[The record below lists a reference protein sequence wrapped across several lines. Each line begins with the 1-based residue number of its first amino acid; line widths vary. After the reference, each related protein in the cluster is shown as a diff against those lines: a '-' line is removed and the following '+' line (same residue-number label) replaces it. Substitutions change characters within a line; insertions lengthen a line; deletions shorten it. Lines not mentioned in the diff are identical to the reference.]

1 MTDPKEVAPGRGIG
15 ATPAP
20 TRYRTNPVTSNPNT
34 SAGEVALVGAG
45 PGDPELLTLKA
56 WRLITSAE
64 VVLYDRLVS
73 PEILALIPDTA
84 ERIHVGK
91 QRANHTL
98 PQDQINQR
106 LVDLARQGRSVVRLK
121 GGDPFIF
128 GRGGEEIE
136 TLADAGVRF
145 QVVPGITAA
154 SGCAAYAGIPLT
166 HRDYAQSVRF
176 VTGHLKNDTCDLPW
190 KDFVQNNQ
198 TLVFYMG
205 LVGLPVICRQL
216 VAHGMSPDMPVAL
229 VSKGTTPEQRVVT
242 GNLDTIVDRVQAE
255 EVQPPTLVIIGQ
267 VVALRQRLDW
277 IGGIKRGA
285 EGS

>member
-1 MTDPKEVAPGRGIG
+1 MSDQPENAPGKGIG
-15 ATPAP
+15 ATPTP
-20 TRYRTNPVTSNPNT
+20 IRYRVNPVTDNPNS

-56 WRLITSAE
+56 WRLISAAE

-73 PEILALIPDTA
+73 PEILALIPETA

-91 QRANHTL
+91 QRSNHTL

-106 LVDLARQGRSVVRLK
+106 LVDLARAGHKVVRLK

-136 TLADAGVRF
+136 TLAAAGVRF

-166 HRDYAQSVRF
+166 HRDHAQSVRF
-176 VTGHLKNDTCDLPW
+176 VTGHLKDDSCNLPW

-205 LVGLPVICRQL
+205 LVGLPIICRQL
-216 VAHGMSPDMPVAL
+216 IGHGMSPEMPVAL
-229 VSKGTTPEQRVVT
+229 VSKGTTPDQKVIT
-242 GNLDTIVDRVQAE
+242 GTLETIVARVGSDD
-255 EVQPPTLVIIGQ
+255 VQPPTLVIIGH
-267 VVALRQRLDW
+267 VVALRDRLDW
-277 IGGIKRGA
+277 VGGLPERR
-285 EGS
+285 

>member
-1 MTDPKEVAPGRGIG
+1 MSDRSDDAPWKGVG
-15 ATPAP
+15 AKPAP
-20 TRYRTNPVTSNPNT
+20 VRYQKNPVTENPN
-34 SAGEVALVGAG
+34 SSEGEVALVGAG

-56 WRLITSAE
+56 WRLIQSAE

-73 PEILALIPDTA
+73 PEILALIPETA

-91 QRANHTL
+91 QRSNHTL
-98 PQDQINQR
+98 PQEQINNR
-106 LVDLARQGRSVVRLK
+106 LVELARKGHKVVRLK

-136 TLADAGVRF
+136 TLAAAGVRF

-166 HRDYAQSVRF
+166 HRDHAQSVRF
-176 VTGHLKNDTCDLPW
+176 VTGHLKNDTSDLPW

-205 LVGLPVICRQL
+205 LVGLPIICRQL
-216 VAHGMSPDMPVAL
+216 IANGMSPDMPVAL
-229 VSKGTTPEQRVVT
+229 VSRGTTPQQQVVT
-242 GNLDTIVDRVQAE
+242 GVLSNIVERVE
-255 EVQPPTLVIIGQ
+255 ENAVPAPTLVIIGR
-267 VVALRQRLDW
+267 VVTLRSRLDW
-277 IGGIKRGA
+277 IGG
-285 EGS
+285 

>member
-1 MTDPKEVAPGRGIG
+1 
-15 ATPAP
+15 
-20 TRYRTNPVTSNPNT
+20 
-34 SAGEVALVGAG
+34 VALVGAG

-56 WRLITSAE
+56 WRLISSAE

-73 PEILALIPDTA
+73 PEILAMIPDTA
-84 ERIHVGK
+84 EMIHVGK

-106 LVDLARQGRSVVRLK
+106 LVDLARQGRKVVRLK

-166 HRDYAQSVRF
+166 HRDHAQSVRF

-205 LVGLPVICRQL
+205 LVGLPIICRQL
-216 VAHGMSPDMPVAL
+216 VAHGMSQDMPVAL
-229 VSKGTTPEQRVVT
+229 VSKGTTRDQRVVT
-242 GNLDTIVDRVQAE
+242 GNLSNIVTRVEAEAVQA
-255 EVQPPTLVIIGQ
+255 PTLVIIGQ
-267 VVALRQRLDW
+267 VVSLRERLDW
-277 IGGIKRGA
+277 VGGLP
-285 EGS
+285 GS

>member
-1 MTDPKEVAPGRGIG
+1 MSDRSDDAPWKGVS
-15 ATPAP
+15 AKPAP
-20 TRYRTNPVTSNPNT
+20 VRYRKNPVTDNPNN
-34 SAGEVALVGAG
+34 SEGEVALVGAG

-56 WRLITSAE
+56 WRLIRSAE

-73 PEILALIPDTA
+73 PEILSLIPESA

-98 PQDQINQR
+98 PQDQINNR
-106 LVDLARQGRSVVRLK
+106 LVELARKGHKVVRLK

-136 TLADAGVRF
+136 TLAAAGVRF

-166 HRDYAQSVRF
+166 HRDHAQSVRF

-205 LVGLPVICRQL
+205 LVGLPIICRQL
-216 VAHGMSPDMPVAL
+216 IANGMSPDMPVAL
-229 VSKGTTPEQRVVT
+229 VSRGTTPQQQVVVGDLSNIVERV
-242 GNLDTIVDRVQAE
+242 E
-255 EVQPPTLVIIGQ
+255 ENAVPAPTLVIIGN
-267 VVALRQRLDW
+267 VVTLRSRLDW
-277 IGGIKRGA
+277 VGG
-285 EGS
+285 

>member
-1 MTDPKEVAPGRGIG
+1 MTEQQHDAPGQGIKAG
-15 ATPAP
+15 PAP
-20 TRYRTNPVTSNPNT
+20 IRYRVNPVTENPNN

-56 WRLITSAE
+56 WRLINSAE

-73 PEILALIPDTA
+73 PEILELIPESA
-84 ERIHVGK
+84 QRIHVGK
-91 QRANHTL
+91 QRSNHTL

-106 LVDLARQGRSVVRLK
+106 LVDLAREGHKVVRLK

-136 TLADAGVRF
+136 TLAAAGVRF

-166 HRDYAQSVRF
+166 HRDHAQSVRF
-176 VTGHLKNDTCDLPW
+176 VTGHLKDDTCNLPW
-190 KDFVQNNQ
+190 RDFVQNNQ

-205 LVGLPVICRQL
+205 LVGLPIICREL
-216 VAHGMSPDMPVAL
+216 IAHGMKNDMPVAL
-229 VSKGTTPEQRVVT
+229 VSKGTTPEQRVIVGT
-242 GNLDTIVDRVQAE
+242 LSTIVDIVKSSD
-255 EVQPPTLVIIGQ
+255 VQPPTLVIVGE
-267 VVALRQRLDW
+267 VVSLRGRLDW
-277 IGGIKRGA
+277 VGA
-285 EGS
+285 TQLLRED

>member
-1 MTDPKEVAPGRGIG
+1 MSEQQNDAPGQGIKAG
-15 ATPAP
+15 SAP
-20 TRYRTNPVTSNPNT
+20 IRYRLNPITDNPNN
-34 SAGEVALVGAG
+34 SPGEVALVGAG

-56 WRLITSAE
+56 WRLIHSAQ

-73 PEILALIPDTA
+73 PEILALIPESA
-84 ERIHVGK
+84 EKIHVGK
-91 QRANHTL
+91 QRSNHTL

-106 LVDLARQGRSVVRLK
+106 LVDLARQGRKVVRLK

-136 TLADAGVRF
+136 TLADAGIRF

-176 VTGHLKNDTCDLPW
+176 ITGHLKDDTCDLPW
-190 KDFVQNNQ
+190 SDFVQNNQ

-205 LVGLPVICRQL
+205 LVGLPIICRQL
-216 VAHGMSPDMPVAL
+216 IAHGMNKVMPVAL
-229 VSKGTTPEQRVVT
+229 VSKGTTPDQKVIV
-242 GNLDTIVDRVQAE
+242 GNLNTIVDMVE
-255 EVQPPTLVIIGQ
+255 GGDVQPPTLVIVGD
-267 VVALRQRLDW
+267 VVSLRSRLDW
-277 IGGIKRGA
+277 VGAVEGIT
-285 EGS
+285 

>member
-1 MTDPKEVAPGRGIG
+1 MSDQPEKAPGKGIG

-20 TRYRTNPVTSNPNT
+20 IRYRVNPVTDNPNS

-56 WRLITSAE
+56 WRLISAAE

-73 PEILALIPDTA
+73 PEILALIPETA

-91 QRANHTL
+91 QRSNHTL

-106 LVDLARQGRSVVRLK
+106 LVDLARAGHKVVRLK

-136 TLADAGVRF
+136 TLAAAGVRF

-166 HRDYAQSVRF
+166 HRDHAQSVRF
-176 VTGHLKNDTCDLPW
+176 VTGHLKDDSCNLPW

-205 LVGLPVICRQL
+205 LVGLPIICRQL
-216 VAHGMSPDMPVAL
+216 IGHGMSPDMPVAL
-229 VSKGTTPEQRVVT
+229 VSKGTTPDQKVIT
-242 GNLDTIVDRVQAE
+242 GTLETIVARVGSDDVE
-255 EVQPPTLVIIGQ
+255 PPTLVIIGH
-267 VVALRQRLDW
+267 VVALRDRLDW
-277 IGGIKRGA
+277 VGGLPARR
-285 EGS
+285 